1 MENCLICD
9 KKLDKK
15 KRQKMFCSY
24 KCSGISRR
32 GKNNPSYKNPPNK
45 GKEFGE
51 EWKKNLSEAHKKIP
65 SNFEG
70 KHHTEE
76 SKRLMS
82 KSRKG
87 KNAGENHPFY
97 GKYHTKEAL
106 LKMSMASTGRKFSEE
121 HRKKIG
127 EKSKNRK
134 HTIESKRKLRIKR
147 IKEIESKNGTIFP
160 NYNKKACEYF
170 KKFDVKNN
178 TKGRYAVYGDGEYL
192 IEELGYWPDYINFD
206 MKLIIEWDEEYHKKQ
221 QEKDMIRQQE
231 IQEYFPDFEFKRIE
245 AKEVKNG

>member
-70 KHHTEE
+70 NHHTEE

-82 KSRKG
+82 KSRKE
-87 KNAGENHPFY
+87 KMLEKTILFMENITQKKPF
-97 GKYHTKEAL
+97 
-106 LKMSMASTGRKFSEE
+106 LK
-121 HRKKIG
+121 
-127 EKSKNRK
+127 
-134 HTIESKRKLRIKR
+134 
-147 IKEIESKNGTIFP
+147 
-160 NYNKKACEYF
+160 
-170 KKFDVKNN
+170 
-178 TKGRYAVYGDGEYL
+178 
-192 IEELGYWPDYINFD
+192 
-206 MKLIIEWDEEYHKKQ
+206 
-221 QEKDMIRQQE
+221 
-231 IQEYFPDFEFKRIE
+231 
-245 AKEVKNG
+245 